1 MNKPLMIAGLLI
13 ASVIFF
19 KDELAQKLNEYDVG
33 AVAQAAVAEAP
44 ARKVAAQKTVVMYS
58 TPTCG
63 YCKKAR
69 RFFET
74 NAIPYSDR
82 NVDASLA
89 AAKEMQALGG
99 RGVPTIKIDDHV
111 IFGWDESAVRNSLL

>member
-1 MNKPLMIAGLLI
+1 MNKPLMIAVVLVS
-13 ASVIFF
+13 SVIVY
-19 KDELAQKLNEYDVG
+19 KDEIAQKLNEYGGVDAQV
-33 AVAQAAVAEAP
+33 AVAAP
-44 ARKVAAQKTVVMYS
+44 PAQKVSAQKTVVMYS

-69 RFFET
+69 RFFEA

-89 AAKEMQALGG
+89 AAKEMHALGG
-99 RGVPTIKIDDHV
+99 SGVPTIKIDDQV
-111 IFGWDESAVRNSLL
+111 IFGWNESAVRKSLL